1 MELLEKELPQRA
13 GVSRRTASTKMDI
26 ALRKSKRLAA
36 GADKMESPKLT
47 NQSIPRW
54 GYVLFIVLA
63 ILVLFWM
70 FQRRANE
77 VKAAQPPVRPVLVAK
92 VITKDVPLYL
102 DEIGTCAA
110 YETVQV
116 QAQVSGQITARHFQD
131 GADVKQGDLLF
142 TIDPR
147 PYQAALEQAQGQ
159 LAQTQSQLV
168 LDQIT
173 LKRQQ
178 ELRVRNVISPQDLDT
193 AQATVKSDEAK
204 VKTAEGAVAAAQ
216 VNLDYCNIRSPING
230 RAGLRL
236 VDVGNVVT
244 GGNGGGGGAVLLTIQ
259 GLDPIYTDFTVSE
272 TDLPLVRRYLGGPNV
287 KVETRSPDDSM
298 PPRVGDLYFIDTAVQ
313 PGAGT
318 VKARAVTPN
327 PDHALWPSEFV
338 RVRFI
343 LDKLKDVALV
353 PSQAVQ
359 ISQSGPFVFVLK
371 PDNTVD
377 LRQVK
382 PGQRQEGDTVVIESG
397 LKAEETVV
405 VTGQLALA
413 PGTKVDPKPYNPSGP
428 PNGGQVAAKAPM

>member
-1 MELLEKELPQRA
+1 MKRA
-13 GVSRRTASTKMDI
+13 RVSHHT
-26 ALRKSKRLAA
+26 
-36 GADKMESPKLT
+36 
-47 NQSIPRW
+47 IPRW
-54 GYVLFIVLA
+54 AYLLFVVLA
-63 ILVLFWM
+63 AFVLYRI
-70 FQRRANE
+70 FQHRASE
-77 VKAAQPPVRPVLVAK
+77 AKASQPQARPVLVAK
-92 VITKDVPLYL
+92 VITKDVPIYL

-116 QAQVSGQITARHFQD
+116 QAQVSGQIIARHFQD
-131 GADVKQGDLLF
+131 GADVKKGDLLF

-159 LAQTQSQLV
+159 LGQAKSKLV

-178 ELRVRNVISPQDLDT
+178 ELRARNVISPQDLDT
-193 AQATVKSDEAK
+193 AQATVNSDEAM

-216 VNLDYCNIRSPING
+216 VNLDYCNIRTPING

-272 TDLPLVRRYLGGPNV
+272 TDLPLVRRYLGGLNV
-287 KVETRSPDDSM
+287 KVETRSPDGAK
-298 PPRVGDLYFIDTAVQ
+298 PPRTGDLYFIDTAVQ

-327 PDHALWPSEFV
+327 PDHAFWPLEFV

-343 LDKLKDVALV
+343 LDRVKDAALV

-359 ISQSGPFVFVLK
+359 ISQNGPFVFVLK

-377 LRQVK
+377 LRHVK
-382 PGQRQEGDTVVIESG
+382 PGQRQDGDTTVIEEG
-397 LKAEETVV
+397 LEPGETVV

-413 PGTKVDPKPYNPSGP
+413 PGAKVEPKPYNPPGAAD
-428 PNGGQVAAKAPM
+428 GGKVAAGAPM

>member
-1 MELLEKELPQRA
+1 MKLKPA
-13 GVSRRTASTKMDI
+13 RRT
-26 ALRKSKRLAA
+26 
-36 GADKMESPKLT
+36 
-47 NQSIPRW
+47 NHIPRW
-54 GYVLFIVLA
+54 AYLLFVVLA
-63 ILVLFWM
+63 AFVVYRIL
-70 FQRRANE
+70 QRRVSEA
-77 VKAAQPPVRPVLVAK
+77 KAGQPPGRPVLVAK

-116 QAQVSGQITARHFQD
+116 QAQVSGQIVGRNFQD
-131 GADVKQGDLLF
+131 GADVKKGDLLF

-147 PYQAALEQAQGQ
+147 SYQAALEQAQGQ
-159 LAQTQSQLV
+159 LAQAQSKLV

-178 ELRVRNVISPQDLDT
+178 GLRARNVISAQDLDT
-193 AQATVKSDEAK
+193 AQATVKSDEAT

-236 VDVGNVVT
+236 VDVGNIVT

-272 TDLPLVRRYLGGPNV
+272 TDLPLVRRYLGGSNV
-287 KVETRSPDDSM
+287 KVETRSSDGSM
-298 PPRVGDLYFIDTAVQ
+298 PPRTGDLYFIDTSVQ

-318 VKARAVTPN
+318 VKARGVTPN
-327 PDHALWPSEFV
+327 PDHAFWPLEFV

-343 LDKLKDVALV
+343 LDKLKDANLV

-359 ISQSGPFVFVLK
+359 ISQGGPFVFVVK

-382 PGQRQEGDTVVIESG
+382 PGQRQDGDTQVIEDG
-397 LKAEETVV
+397 LKAGETVV

-413 PGTKVDPKPYNPSGP
+413 PGTKVEPKPYNPSGV
-428 PNGGQVAAKAPM
+428 PNGGQVAAKASM

>member
-1 MELLEKELPQRA
+1 MKQTR
-13 GVSRRTASTKMDI
+13 VS
-26 ALRKSKRLAA
+26 
-36 GADKMESPKLT
+36 
-47 NQSIPRW
+47 NQSIPW
-54 GYVLFIVLA
+54 WAYLLFVLLASFVLYR
-63 ILVLFWM
+63 I
-70 FQRRANE
+70 FQQRASE
-77 VKAAQPPVRPVLVAK
+77 AKAAQPPVRPVLVAK

-116 QAQVSGQITARHFQD
+116 QAQVSGQIIARNFQD
-131 GADVKQGDLLF
+131 GADVKKGDLLF

-147 PYQAALEQAQGQ
+147 PYQAALEQSQGQ
-159 LAQTQSQLV
+159 LAQAQSKLV

-178 ELRVRNVISPQDLDT
+178 ELRARSVISPQDLDT
-193 AQATVKSDEAK
+193 AQATVKSDEAL

-216 VNLDYCNIRSPING
+216 VNLDYCSIRSPING

-272 TDLPLVRRYLGGPNV
+272 TDLALVRRYLGGPNV
-287 KVETRSPDDSM
+287 KVETRAADGSA
-298 PPRVGDLYFIDTAVQ
+298 PPRLGDLYFIDTAVQ

-318 VKARAVTPN
+318 VKARGVTPN
-327 PDHALWPSEFV
+327 PDHALWPLEFV

-343 LDKLKDVALV
+343 LDLFKDATLV

-359 ISQSGPFVFVLK
+359 ISQNGPFLFVVK

-377 LRQVK
+377 LRPVK
-382 PGQRQEGDTVVIESG
+382 PGQRQDGDLTVIQGAVQPGES
-397 LKAEETVV
+397 VV

-413 PGTKVDPKPYNPSGP
+413 PGMKVDPKPYNP
-428 PNGGQVAAKAPM
+428 PNERDGGQVAAKAPM

>member
-1 MELLEKELPQRA
+1 MKLKTELSDFKTLDHGASPLSSSSPM
-13 GVSRRTASTKMDI
+13 RRTRTANQRIPKWAYLLFI
-26 ALRKSKRLAA
+26 ILAA
-36 GADKMESPKLT
+36 VVT
-47 NQSIPRW
+47 YR
-54 GYVLFIVLA
+54 
-63 ILVLFWM
+63 IL
-70 FQRRANE
+70 QHRASE
-77 VKAAQPPVRPVLVAK
+77 GRATQPPTRPVAVAKAA
-92 VITKDVPLYL
+92 TKDVPVYL

-116 QAQVSGQITARHFQD
+116 QAQVSGQIIARNFQD
-131 GADVKQGDLLF
+131 GADMKKGDLLF

-159 LAQTQSQLV
+159 LGQAQSKLV

-178 ELRVRNVISPQDLDT
+178 ELRARNVISPQDLDT
-193 AQATVKSDEAK
+193 AQATVKSDEAT

-259 GLDPIYTDFTVSE
+259 GLDPIYTDFTVAE
-272 TDLPLVRRYLGGPNV
+272 NDLPLVRRYLGGSNV

-338 RVRFI
+338 
-343 LDKLKDVALV
+343 
-353 PSQAVQ
+353 
-359 ISQSGPFVFVLK
+359 
-371 PDNTVD
+371 
-377 LRQVK
+377 
-382 PGQRQEGDTVVIESG
+382 
-397 LKAEETVV
+397 
-405 VTGQLALA
+405 
-413 PGTKVDPKPYNPSGP
+413 
-428 PNGGQVAAKAPM
+428 